1 MQQRFLL
8 EEIRNVFAFPDR
20 LMGFSKVVEVMKNV
34 TIQDILLRELCA
46 ALILVGGVGYHF
58 SLKLLLLRKRI

>member
-1 MQQRFLL
+1 
-8 EEIRNVFAFPDR
+8 
-20 LMGFSKVVEVMKNV
+20 MKNV